1 MSNPSPA
8 KVPNRRPVDLVIAD
22 ALAELDGIEERDL
35 PEVIELLT
43 ASSEVLSKVLE
54 TSAEGVQVSLPTMRQ
69 P

>member
-35 PEVIELLT
+35 PEVIELLA